1 MNHKGWVAVAAVA
14 LMALLFG
21 TAARARDNARLIEKM
36 KDTEQRIWV
45 IDGTPVHNVGN
56 LQMHVCNWGCFG
68 SYPSSRYPYAESPS
82 AQWPANSGVEY
93 LYIAG
98 LWVGA
103 KKNGI
108 PVVSTAA
115 YEREFQPDPIDPL
128 VKMYRSFEG
137 APNGARYPA
146 FADDDKDAKDNTDVK
161 KIDEDWLN
169 GYDDDRPRD
178 GRVDEDF
185 AGISKQMFCC
195 WFTDD
200 QPTAVL
206 ANPEHTPLHLMVR
219 QESYQWEEEKF
230 YNFVGVQYWI
240 TNCGI
245 ECGGPRSGESG
256 RGGESLEDVYIGFF
270 ADGDAG
276 PRTREQYWQDDCVGL
291 FEGIVCAERGDRA
304 VPIRIS
310 VAYIYDD
317 DGDDNRDTGKTLGYF
332 GIMLLGHATDPLG
345 EAAPKEV
352 GFTSYQNFS
361 GDQPYENG
369 GDPSN
374 DYQRYELMSKK
385 GKDRNQEIK
394 RDYRMMMA
402 VGPFKELPPDST
414 MILQVAFVVG
424 RGLDGMKKTAGNAA
438 LTYQGSWFDV
448 DGNPTTGV
456 LGRESPVYGPKLKV
470 VLDSC
475 VSVTETGDAAKG
487 EIVWINA
494 DCRKEDELW
503 NDVSCPKGNSV
514 KEDYQTGVYGKEFN
528 VHWLVGS
535 APPPPVMRLVPGD
548 HKVMVFWNNYSEVTP
563 DASTQQK
570 DFEGYRIWRADGWQR
585 PLGTSVL
592 TGPSRELWQ
601 LIEERDLVNGVPP
614 DIAFQKPD
622 SAGGWQY
629 EPLSNLP
636 DRKKLIAYFEQ
647 SVNYYPRDK
656 KVPCPPGLSQDE
668 CDTLEALARWNKGFE
683 GGFQYYQYVDNS
695 VHDGMHYFYAVT
707 AYDHAIKNNVPSKV
721 GYYGDPSSNFQY
733 ITPLS
738 DAQEAPPAF
747 NEKKVYVVPNPA
759 TKATMAPWS
768 LEPNQTDPTGIK
780 VEFRNLP
787 RCRSTI
793 RIYTVS
799 GDLVEVM
806 YHDGSSG
813 HGTLTW
819 DLVSRNNQ
827 DVTSGVYLFAVE
839 PEDSRFPRV
848 MGKFV
853 VIR

>member
-1 MNHKGWVAVAAVA
+1 MNHKGWVAAAAVS
-14 LMALLFG
+14 LLALLAG
-21 TAARARDNARLIEKM
+21 TAAHARDHASLIDKM
-36 KDTEQRIWV
+36 KDTDQRIWV

-68 SYPSSRYPYAESPS
+68 SYPSSRFPFAESPS

-108 PVVSTAA
+108 PVVTTAA
-115 YEREFQPDPIDPL
+115 YEREFQPDPDPL
-128 VKMYRSFEG
+128 AKIYRSFEG

-146 FADDDKDAKDNTDVK
+146 FADDDKDG

-169 GYDDDRPRD
+169 GVDDDRD
-178 GRVDEDF
+178 GKVDEDF
-185 AGISKQMFCC
+185 AAISKQMFSC

-200 QPTAVL
+200 QPSAVL
-206 ANPEHTPLHLMVR
+206 ANPEHTPLHLKVR
-219 QESYQWEEEKF
+219 QESYQWEEQRF

-240 TNCGI
+240 TNYGV
-245 ECGGPRSGESG
+245 
-256 RGGESLEDVYIGFF
+256 ESLEDVYIGFF

-276 PRTREQYWQDDCVGL
+276 PRTREQYWLDDGVGL
-291 FEGIVCAERGDRA
+291 YEGIVCAQRGDRT
-304 VPIRIS
+304 VPVRVS
-310 VAYIYDD
+310 VAYVYDI
-317 DGDDNRDTGKTLGYF
+317 DGDEGKTEGYF
-332 GIMLLGHATDPLG
+332 GILFLGHDTDPLG
-345 EAAPKEV
+345 ENAPKQV

-369 GDPSN
+369 GDPGN

-385 GKDRNQEIK
+385 GRDRNQEIP

-402 VGPFKELPPDST
+402 VGPFKELPPDSA
-414 MILQVAFVVG
+414 MILQVAFVIG
-424 RGLDGMKKTAGNAA
+424 RTLDGIKETAGNAA
-438 LTYQGSWFDV
+438 LTYQGNWFDV

-456 LGRESPVYGPKLKV
+456 DGRESPVDGPV
-470 VLDSC
+470 TNVIPDSC
-475 VSVTETGDAAKG
+475 SSELTPVSAAKG
-487 EIVWINA
+487 EVVWINA
-494 DCRKEDELW
+494 DCRKEQELW
-503 NDVSCPKGNSV
+503 NDAVCPKGNATL
-514 KEDYQTGVYGKEFN
+514 KDYQTGVDGKEFN
-528 VHWLVGS
+528 VNWLVGS
-535 APPPPVMRLVPGD
+535 APPPPNMRLVPGD
-548 HKVMVFWNNYSEVTP
+548 HKVMVCWNNFSEVTP

-622 SAGGWQY
+622 SLGGWQY
-629 EPLSNLP
+629 EPLANLH
-636 DRKKLIAYFEQ
+636 DREELISYFEQ
-647 SVNYYPRDK
+647 SVTYYPTD
-656 KVPCPPGLSQDE
+656 KVPCPPGLSQLE
-668 CDTLEALARWNKGFE
+668 CDTLETLARWNLGFD

-695 VHDGMHYFYAVT
+695 VHNGMHYFYAVT
-707 AYDHAIKNNVPSKV
+707 AFDHVLKDNIPVKV

-733 ITPLS
+733 IMPLS
-738 DAQEAPPAF
+738 DAPDAQNFE
-747 NEKKVYVVPNPA
+747 EKNVYVVPNPA
-759 TKATMAPWS
+759 TKETMTPWL
-768 LEPNQTDPTGIK
+768 LEPNQDDPTGIK

-787 RCRSTI
+787 QCRSAI
-793 RIYTVS
+793 RIYSVS
-799 GDLVEVM
+799 GDLVEEM
-806 YHDGSSG
+806 YHDGSQG
-813 HGTLTW
+813 HGTLAW
-819 DLVSRNNQ
+819 DLVSRNGQ

-839 PEDSRFPRV
+839 PEDKNFPRTI
-848 MGKFV
+848 GKFV